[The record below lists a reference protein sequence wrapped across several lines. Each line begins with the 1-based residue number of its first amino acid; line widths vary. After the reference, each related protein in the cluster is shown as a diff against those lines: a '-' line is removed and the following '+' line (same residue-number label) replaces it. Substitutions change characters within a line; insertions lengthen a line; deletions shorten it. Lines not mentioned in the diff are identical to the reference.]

1 MDNAARKWSITE
13 QLALISDESVLEQI
27 QVFIAKKL
35 RGLTE
40 AGEELSNEEIA
51 EFDRHHAAYMR
62 GDLKGISGKESV
74 KRLRKAQV
82 RDETL

>member
-1 MDNAARKWSITE
+1 MDSAARKWSITE
-13 QLALISDESVLEQI
+13 QLALISDDSVLEQI
-27 QVFIAKKL
+27 QRYIAKKL
-35 RGLTE
+35 RGVAE
-40 AGEELSNEEIA
+40 ADEELGDEEIA

-82 RDETL
+82 RDEAL

>member
-1 MDNAARKWSITE
+1 MTAAPAARDGRTGGRAPASGPPRRTGGRGVAE
-13 QLALISDESVLEQI
+13 AEISD
-27 QVFIAKKL
+27 
-35 RGLTE
+35 
-40 AGEELSNEEIA
+40 EEIA

-82 RDETL
+82 RDEAL

>member
-1 MDNAARKWSITE
+1 MDSAARKWSITE
-13 QLALISDESVLEQI
+13 QLALISDDSVLEQI
-27 QVFIAKKL
+27 QRFIAKKL
-35 RGLTE
+35 RGVAE
-40 AGEELSNEEIA
+40 AEISDEEIA

-82 RDETL
+82 RDEAL